1 VTIYGMVC
9 IVMRLDVVFDGD
21 VLRPIDEIE
30 LIPGKKYT
38 VIIESEG
45 GYENNPELDPAYN
58 IASLAVDTGIPDLAY
73 EHDHYL
79 YGTDK
84 RAEIE

>member
-1 VTIYGMVC
+1 MATK
-9 IVMRLDVVFDGD
+9 LDVMFDGS
-21 VLRPIDEIE
+21 VLRPIDKIK

-38 VIIESEG
+38 IIIYSEDD
-45 GYENNPELDPAYN
+45 EKNPERDPAYN
-58 IASLAVDTGIPDLAY
+58 IASLAVDTGIPDLAC

-84 RAEIE
+84 NRR

>member
-1 VTIYGMVC
+1 MATTM
-9 IVMRLDVVFDGD
+9 DVVFDGS
-21 VLRPIDEIE
+21 VLRPIDGIK

-38 VIIESEG
+38 IIIDSDKD
-45 GYENNPELDPAYN
+45 YEKNPELDPAFN
-58 IASLAVDTGIPDLAY
+58 IVSLAVDTGIPDLAH

-84 RAEIE
+84 RAKNE

>member
-1 VTIYGMVC
+1 MATTM
-9 IVMRLDVVFDGD
+9 DVVFDGSL
-21 VLRPIDEIE
+21 LRPIDEIK

-38 VIIESEG
+38 IIIDSDEI
-45 GYENNPELDPAYN
+45 YEKNPELDPAFN
-58 IASLAVDTGIPDLAY
+58 IASLAVDTDIPSLTH

-84 RAEIE
+84 KRRMNDST

>member
-1 VTIYGMVC
+1 MATTM
-9 IVMRLDVVFDGD
+9 DVVFDGS
-21 VLRPIDEIE
+21 VLRPIDGIK

-38 VIIESEG
+38 ITIDSDKHFQK
-45 GYENNPELDPAYN
+45 NPELDPAFN
-58 IASLAVDTGIPDLAY
+58 VSSLAVDTGIPDLAS

-84 RAEIE
+84 RAKNE